1 MDTHFWQLC
10 TWRSR
15 LIFKEC
21 PATVRENWDSSQM
34 FQYIMDTNVSQY
46 VLELE
51 LNCKFDCYVFKS
63 SWEYGASI
71 R

>member
-1 MDTHFWQLC
+1 MPTSGNSAHGEGDWFL
-10 TWRSR
+10 
-15 LIFKEC
+15 KEC
-21 PATVRENWDSSQM
+21 PVTGRENWDSSQM

-63 SWEYGASI
+63 
-71 R
+71 